1 MQERCI
7 SHFLFTQRK
16 CIIRGY
22 KEMENAITPS
32 LIVMYVRFFI
42 CQSVQY
48 VLENCVTSLQVIK
61 TIQYIKIWAY
71 CHKVYEDLFERKIQY
86 YSPST
91 NRESSNIS
99 QGRYLVI
106 SAFRKMTKEDFFYIF
121 LVCLRFQQKIRSI
134 IRFSMVL
141 SL

>member
-1 MQERCI
+1 MC
-7 SHFLFTQRK
+7 TVCVRK
-16 CIIRGY
+16 
-22 KEMENAITPS
+22 K
-32 LIVMYVRFFI
+32 F
-42 CQSVQY
+42 
-48 VLENCVTSLQVIK
+48 VTSIQVIK

-106 SAFRKMTKEDFFYIF
+106 SAFRKMTKEDFFLHICVSGF
-121 LVCLRFQQKIRSI
+121 NKRFEA
-134 IRFSMVL
+134 
-141 SL
+141 

>member
-1 MQERCI
+1 MCTVCARN
-7 SHFLFTQRK
+7 K
-16 CIIRGY
+16 
-22 KEMENAITPS
+22 
-32 LIVMYVRFFI
+32 
-42 CQSVQY
+42 
-48 VLENCVTSLQVIK
+48 CVTSIQVIK

-106 SAFRKMTKEDFFYIF
+106 SAFRKMTIEDFFLHISR
-121 LVCLRFQQKIRSI
+121 VSQVSAKDSKHNTI
-134 IRFSMVL
+134 
-141 SL
+141 

>member
-1 MQERCI
+1 MKMYEICI

-32 LIVMYVRFFI
+32 LIVMYVRFLI
-42 CQSVQY
+42 CQCVQY
-48 VLENCVTSLQVIK
+48 VQEKMCYFNPGHK

-106 SAFRKMTKEDFFYIF
+106 SAFRKMTIEDFFPTHF
-121 LVCLRFQQKIRSI
+121 SCVSGFSKRFEA
-134 IRFSMVL
+134 
-141 SL
+141 

>member
-1 MQERCI
+1 M
-7 SHFLFTQRK
+7 SVSLFVNVYSMCK
-16 CIIRGY
+16 
-22 KEMENAITPS
+22 KK
-32 LIVMYVRFFI
+32 
-42 CQSVQY
+42 
-48 VLENCVTSLQVIK
+48 CVTSLQVIK

-71 CHKVYEDLFERKIQY
+71 CHKVYEDLSERKIQY

-106 SAFRKMTKEDFFYIF
+106 SAFRKMTIEDFFYIFLVCLRFLTKDSKHNFFSYIF

>member
-1 MQERCI
+1 MC
-7 SHFLFTQRK
+7 TVYARK
-16 CIIRGY
+16 
-22 KEMENAITPS
+22 K
-32 LIVMYVRFFI
+32 
-42 CQSVQY
+42 
-48 VLENCVTSLQVIK
+48 CVTSIQVIK

-106 SAFRKMTKEDFFYIF
+106 SAFRKMTKEDFFLHICVSGF
-121 LVCLRFQQKIRSI
+121 SKRFEA
-134 IRFSMVL
+134 
-141 SL
+141 

>member
-1 MQERCI
+1 MSSGGNGKCNYTEFDCNVCP
-7 SHFLFTQRK
+7 FLYLSMCTVCVRK
-16 CIIRGY
+16 
-22 KEMENAITPS
+22 K
-32 LIVMYVRFFI
+32 
-42 CQSVQY
+42 
-48 VLENCVTSLQVIK
+48 CVTSIQVIK

-106 SAFRKMTKEDFFYIF
+106 SAFRKMTIEDFFYIF